1 MNNEKFVDGLK
12 LHVRDA
18 AVSDIISKLK
28 EPPGRR
34 ILPQIKLLSEWYKS
48 LAEEDITKIN
58 SIIELTAHEVL
69 FGVLAVL
76 DGARVIDEEKGQL
89 ELVYEIQDAKVR
101 LNNPSEI
108 GLHELL
114 NASN

>member
-1 MNNEKFVDGLK
+1 MNNEEFVDGLK

-18 AVSDIISKLK
+18 AVSDVINKLK

-34 ILPQIKLLSEWYKS
+34 ILPQIKLLSEWYNS
-48 LAEEDITKIN
+48 LEEDDITKIN

-69 FGVLAVL
+69 FGVLTVL
-76 DGARVIDEEKGQL
+76 DGARIIDEEKGQL
-89 ELVYEIQDAKVR
+89 ELIYETHDKRVI